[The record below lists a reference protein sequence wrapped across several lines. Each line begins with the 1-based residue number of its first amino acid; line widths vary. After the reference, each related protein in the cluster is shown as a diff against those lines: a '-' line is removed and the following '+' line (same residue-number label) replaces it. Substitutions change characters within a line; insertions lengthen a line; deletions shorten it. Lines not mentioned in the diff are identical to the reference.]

1 MKYWYNN
8 GRTVSAYGV
17 IVGKSYDH
25 PEALKVIVKKVAK
38 GSDNLK
44 WRRGPAE
51 TVEDALN
58 SEVVVEWPSD
68 FLEKLSSEE
77 YTSIEMP
84 SAIRNAVANRP
95 ATSDLMKGKH
105 VVHKRKNIN
114 IEQEND
120 SEAQTLSKGAPVIL
134 KIWTGRSNVV
144 FGKGIMIED
153 VMGDICK
160 VLVQSVKKDMPL
172 VGNLLEMN
180 PGMAKTRD
188 LEHREVEWE
197 KELIEVEDL
206 KKKKKKRKEEEK
218 EKKEQLLRD
227 KGRSS
232 DADGDESSEGED
244 RRRKKKDGEDRPG
257 NEAEAESDKER
268 KKRKRREKE
277 EKKRRKKEKK
287 EHKKADKH
295 KKKEKDKGGGGG
307 GQGGGGSGSGPIQL
321 SKFMSGQYESGDED
335 KSDSSEDE
343 NARYNIITGKKIKL
357 QLEKSADDKVRDVN
371 RKELLQFLNSAYD
384 DK

>member
-1 MKYWYNN
+1 VQNKKAIVKKEKALGISADDREPGPNDTVPNEPCDEEELPEDDIAHARPSEGDLVTMKYWYNN

-206 KKKKKKRKEEEK
+206 KKKKKKRK
-218 EKKEQLLRD
+218 D
-227 KGRSS
+227 
-232 DADGDESSEGED
+232 
-244 RRRKKKDGEDRPG
+244 
-257 NEAEAESDKER
+257 
-268 KKRKRREKE
+268 
-277 EKKRRKKEKK
+277 
-287 EHKKADKH
+287 
-295 KKKEKDKGGGGG
+295 
-307 GQGGGGSGSGPIQL
+307 
-321 SKFMSGQYESGDED
+321 
-335 KSDSSEDE
+335 
-343 NARYNIITGKKIKL
+343 
-357 QLEKSADDKVRDVN
+357 
-371 RKELLQFLNSAYD
+371 
-384 DK
+384 